1 MSDLA
6 EMKEQLA
13 NLRAKRADGIAG
25 YEIEGRSLTF
35 RRDSELAAA
44 IADLEGRI
52 ASAEG
57 SNIRRVRI
65 QSSKG
70 LT

>member
-13 NLRAKRADGIAG
+13 KLRAKRADGIAG
-25 YEIEGRSLTF
+25 YEIDGRSMTF
-35 RRDSELAAA
+35 RRDSEIASA
-44 IADLEGRI
+44 IADLEARI
-52 ASAEG
+52 ANAEG
-57 SNIRRVRI
+57 SNVRKVRI

-70 LT
+70 LS